1 MVLGSE
7 KLRHLII
14 YSFLPKKKIAK
25 WRKKQESKRNKI
37 RLKEGK

>member
-14 YSFLPKKKIAK
+14 YSFLPKKKLQNEEKNKKAK
-25 WRKKQESKRNKI
+25 GTKFV
-37 RLKEGK
+37 

>member
-14 YSFLPKKKIAK
+14 YSFLKKLQNEEKNKKAK
-25 WRKKQESKRNKI
+25 GTKFV
-37 RLKEGK
+37 